1 MDAVCANADRAW
13 LLLDQV
19 FLIEKEAKRV
29 SKWETI
35 LRAALPPDH
44 PLLNTLIAQI
54 AVRDI
59 TDFDDGCL
67 ELYSWSVSDGA
78 KPAFV
83 CSPTALTLPSDDRQ
97 AVEDASL
104 LQRRRL
110 GRPVTSRRGR
120 DAQGELPRL

>member
-1 MDAVCANADRAW
+1 MDAVCANADDPRAR

-83 CSPTALTLPSDDRQ
+83 CSPTALTP
-97 AVEDASL
+97 
-104 LQRRRL
+104 
-110 GRPVTSRRGR
+110 TF
-120 DAQGELPRL
+120 

>member
-1 MDAVCANADRAW
+1 MLIVQMHGCC
-13 LLLDQV
+13 DQV

-29 SKWETI
+29 GKWETI

-44 PLLNTLIAQI
+44 PLLTTLIAQI

-78 KPAFV
+78 ALT
-83 CSPTALTLPSDDRQ
+83 PTALTPTALTP
-97 AVEDASL
+97 
-104 LQRRRL
+104 
-110 GRPVTSRRGR
+110 T
-120 DAQGELPRL
+120 